1 MTTRQKIYF
10 GAALLLSLV
19 IPAFVRNAFYVNVF
33 ILIFLFA
40 YLSSCWNILGGMTGQ
55 HSFGHALFFGIGAY
69 TSSLLYIHYGLSPWI
84 TMWIGAALAG
94 FMGLFMGY
102 LSFRY
107 GIKGIFFLMVTISF
121 AEIFKIIFF
130 SVERLGGA
138 SGLNIPFKGQVQ
150 DFQFSEKVYFYYL
163 ALIMLLG
170 ILWLTRYLKKNRIGY
185 YFMSIREN
193 EDAAKSLGIHV
204 LRYKIIATVISG
216 FFTSLGGTFYAQYFL
231 YIDPV
236 TVFGVPHSV
245 EIVIPAAVGG
255 EGTILGPLLGAIIL
269 VPAAEF
275 MRVYLAE
282 SFRGAHLIAYGALLV
297 VSVIFMPK
305 GIMGIFRNIRVK
317 REGMGKEE
325 PVLEPAKD

>member
-1 MTTRQKIYF
+1 MSTPRKLYF
-10 GAALLLSLV
+10 YAALLLALV
-19 IPAFVRNAFYVNVF
+19 VPFFIRNAFYVNVF
-33 ILIFLFA
+33 VLIFLFA

-69 TSSLLYIHYGLSPWI
+69 TSSLLFIHYGLSPWI
-84 TMWIGAALAG
+84 TMWIGAVLAG
-94 FMGLFMGY
+94 FMGFFMGY
-102 LSFRY
+102 LSFRC
-107 GIKGIFFLMVTISF
+107 GIRGIFFLMVTISF

-130 SVERLGGA
+130 SVESVGGA
-138 SGLNIPFKGQVQ
+138 SGLNIPFKGRAL
-150 DFQFSEKVYFYYL
+150 DFQFSEKFYFYYL

-170 ILWLTRYLKKNRIGY
+170 ILWLTRTLKKNRIGY
-185 YFMSIREN
+185 YFMAIREN

-204 LRYKIIATVISG
+204 LRYKILSTVISG
-216 FFTSLGGTFYAQYFL
+216 FLTSLGGTFYAQYFL

-236 TVFGVPHSV
+236 TVFGVPLSV

-255 EGTILGPLLGAIIL
+255 EGTLLGPLLGAIIL

-282 SFRGAHLIAYGALLV
+282 SFRGAHLIAYGVLLV

-305 GIMGIFRNIRVK
+305 GIMGFLQRFKMNKEKER
-317 REGMGKEE
+317 KEE
-325 PVLEPAKD
+325 PILEPAKN